1 MPYASMQVPAVCVIR
16 LTKLVD
22 VKKFVAVKPKRITTS
37 DLADDERHRPEVAG
51 AHVELRA
58 LPGASEPGRE
68 LLLLERAARRSGP
81 TTSAEVTRRLPRPLW
96 TGPRRPSWARLR

>member
-22 VKKFVAVKPKRITTS
+22 VKKFVAVRPKMTTTATS
-37 DLADDERHRPEVAG
+37 PTMSGTGPRLPVRTLSFVRSQAPLSPVGSCSSSRGG
-51 AHVELRA
+51 A
-58 LPGASEPGRE
+58 
-68 LLLLERAARRSGP
+68 RSGP
-81 TTSAEVTRRLPRPLW
+81 TTSAEVTRRLPCPLW